1 MAKKDI
7 FSNMNLTDMSYL
19 VDPSVN
25 AKKGMNENLVKK
37 GTEPETQI
45 SIQNLAPFKNHPFR
59 VEAEGESFEQLV
71 ESIRKEG
78 VIYPILV
85 RPSGNGYEIIAGH
98 RRVAACRAAGV
109 EKVPAIIRSL
119 DDYEATIL
127 MVHTNFYREKI
138 RISEKARAYRMCI
151 DAEKH
156 QGKKGGSTA
165 ELAGNGQDS
174 KRQVYRYVRLSYLS
188 NDLLE
193 LLDAGRMPVNVG
205 VELSY
210 LNSNTQTVLKKFIDE
225 YGILPNIEQAVEL
238 RKLSG
243 AVEDQESGLSY
254 ETVVATLV
262 TGMKKKAGNKV
273 SFKTKEL
280 ADYFDEGTD
289 AESMSQVIL
298 MLLEKYRNGEFKGL
312 LGETGSED
320 NDAEDR

>member
-25 AKKGMNENLVKK
+25 AKGVTDEGTTKK
-37 GTEPETQI
+37 GKEPETQI
-45 SIQNLAPFKNHPFR
+45 PIYSLKPFKNHPFR
-59 VEAEGESFEQLV
+59 VDTEGESFEQLI
-71 ESIRKEG
+71 ESVRKEG

-85 RPSGNGYEIIAGH
+85 RPSGDGYEIIAGH
-98 RRVAACRAAGV
+98 RRAAACQAAGM
-109 EKVPAIIRSL
+109 ETIPAVVRSL

-127 MVHTNFYREKI
+127 MVHTNFYREEI

-156 QGKKGGSTA
+156 QGKKGGNTA
-165 ELAGNGQDS
+165 ELVGNGQDS
-174 KRQVYRYVRLSYLS
+174 KRQVYRYVRLSYLT

-193 LLDAGRMPVNVG
+193 LLDAGRLPVNVG

-225 YGILPNIEQAVEL
+225 YGILPNVEQATEL

-254 ETVVATLV
+254 EIVVATLV
-262 TGMKKKAGNKV
+262 TGMKKKASNKV

-280 ADYFDEGTD
+280 AGYFDEGTD

-298 MLLEKYRNGEFKGL
+298 MLLEKYRNGDFEGL
-312 LGETGSED
+312 LGEAGSED
-320 NDAEDR
+320 SDAEDR